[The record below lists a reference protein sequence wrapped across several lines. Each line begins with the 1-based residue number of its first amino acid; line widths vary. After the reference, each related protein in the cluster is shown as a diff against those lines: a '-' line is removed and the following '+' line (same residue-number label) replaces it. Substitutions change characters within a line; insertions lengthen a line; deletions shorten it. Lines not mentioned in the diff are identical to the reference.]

1 MRRRS
6 LGKTGIEIPELCLGT
21 WGLSGDA
28 CGPVEEADQDSVIER
43 ALALGML
50 AFETADAYAQGAMES
65 RLGRL
70 LEKHRDAIVIT
81 KVGTDRSATPPLKR
95 FDDKYLAEAIDKSRE
110 RLNRPIDVLLLH
122 NPSTIALGKKP
133 SIELLEKSV
142 KDGKLRF
149 WGASVGDAETGRVAI
164 EAGAQVLQV
173 AYSAF
178 HPQDLHGV
186 VEQAKK
192 QGVGLLAR
200 SVLAHGLLCGQWPTT
215 KVFGSGDHR
224 RDRWTNDE
232 LKKRISQLAA
242 LRPSVVGTV
251 TSMRAAA
258 LRYALSE
265 EAVSSVV
272 IGPKSTLQLDQ
283 LVRDAGKEPPYLTDD
298 ARSALVRRL
307 ENVGIRP

>member
-1 MRRRS
+1 MRRRG

-21 WGLSGDA
+21 WGLCGDGY
-28 CGPVEEADQDSVIER
+28 GPVEEADQDSVIER
-43 ALALGML
+43 ALALGMM
-50 AFETADAYAQGAMES
+50 AFETADAYGEGAMES

-70 LEKHRDAIVIT
+70 LEKHGDAIVIT
-81 KVGTDRSATPPLKR
+81 KVGTDRSVTPPVKR
-95 FDDKYLAEAIDKSRE
+95 FEEKYLGEAIDKSRE
-110 RLNRPIDVLLLH
+110 RLKRSIDVLLLH

-133 SIELLEKSV
+133 TIELLEKSV
-142 KDGKLRF
+142 KDGKARF
-149 WGASVGDAETGRVAI
+149 WGASVGDAATGRAAMD
-164 EAGAQVLQV
+164 AGAQVLEL

-186 VEQAKK
+186 LEQAKK

-200 SVLAHGLLCGQWPTT
+200 SVLSHGLLCGQWPTT
-215 KVFGSGDHR
+215 KVFASGDHR
-224 RDRWTNDE
+224 RDRWTDDE

-242 LRPSVVGTV
+242 LRPSVHGPV
-251 TSMRAAA
+251 TSLRAAA

-283 LVRDAGKEPPYLTDD
+283 LVRDAGKEPPYLAED
-298 ARSALVRRL
+298 ARGSLVRRL

>member
-28 CGPVEEADQDSVIER
+28 YGPVEEADQDSVIER
-43 ALALGML
+43 ALALGMM
-50 AFETADAYAQGAMES
+50 AFETADSYAAGAMER

-70 LEKHRDAIVIT
+70 LEKHRDALVIT
-81 KVGTDRSATPPLKR
+81 KVGTDRSTTPPVKR
-95 FDDKYLAEAIDKSRE
+95 FDYEYLAVAIDKSRE
-110 RLNRPIDVLLLH
+110 RLKRPIDVLLLH
-122 NPSTIALGKKP
+122 NPSTIALAKKP
-133 SIELLEKSV
+133 TLELLEKSV
-142 KDGKLRF
+142 KEGNVRF
-149 WGASVGDAETGRVAI
+149 WGASVGDAATGKAAI
-164 EAGAQVLQV
+164 EAGAKVLQV

-178 HPQDLHGV
+178 HPQDLQGV
-186 VEQAKK
+186 LELAKEK
-192 QGVGLLAR
+192 GVGLLAR

-215 KVFGSGDHR
+215 KAFPSGDHR

-242 LRPSVVGTV
+242 LRPSVTGAVM
-251 TSMRAAA
+251 SLRAAA

-265 EAVSSVV
+265 EAISSVV

-283 LVRDAGKEPPYLTDD
+283 LVRDAGKEPPYLPED
-298 ARSALVRRL
+298 AKSSLLRRL

>member
-21 WGLSGDA
+21 WGLSGDGY
-28 CGPVEEADQDSVIER
+28 GPVEEVDQDAVIGR

-70 LEKHRDAIVIT
+70 LEKHPDAIVIT

-95 FDDKYLAEAIDKSRE
+95 FDAEYLAEAIDKSRE
-110 RLNRPIDVLLLH
+110 RLKRPIDVLLLH
-122 NPSTIALGKKP
+122 NPSTIALGKKA

-142 KDGKLRF
+142 KDGKVRF

-164 EAGAQVLQV
+164 EAGAHVLQV

-186 VEQAKK
+186 VEQAQKHS
-192 QGVGLLAR
+192 VGILAR

-242 LRPSVVGTV
+242 LRPSVFGTV
-251 TSMRAAA
+251 TSMRSAA

-265 EAVSSVV
+265 PAISSVV
-272 IGPKSTLQLDQ
+272 IGPKSTIQLDQ
-283 LVRDAGKEPPYLTDD
+283 LVREAGKEPPYLTDD
-298 ARSALVRRL
+298 ARSSLLRRL
-307 ENVGIRP
+307 ENVGIRS